1 VHALIS
7 DWKSSIRPAYQQP
20 TVFYVLVDHFIAEL
34 GDHGH
39 DAGDIVLADSFPAAS
54 DITQLPRLPLPLD
67 AVTNTSREPAEGS

>member
-1 VHALIS
+1 M
-7 DWKSSIRPAYQQP
+7 RPAHQQS
-20 TVFYVLVDHFIAEL
+20 TVYYVLVDHFIAEI

-67 AVTNTSREPAEGS
+67 AVTNTSLEPAADS